1 MASKAGPERNFA
13 LGRPERSSKSQ
24 LASFSVVRQ
33 MARVEQRT
41 IGGLCAL
48 FQSCPKA
55 PASER
60 LQSELDYFRNSTPFL
75 ANEKFLLTIAE
86 I

>member
-1 MASKAGPERNFA
+1 
-13 LGRPERSSKSQ
+13 
-24 LASFSVVRQ
+24 

-41 IGGLCAL
+41 IGGLYAV
-48 FQSCPKA
+48 FESYPKA
-55 PASER
+55 PANER
-60 LQSELDYFRNSTPFL
+60 LQSELDYFCNSTPFL